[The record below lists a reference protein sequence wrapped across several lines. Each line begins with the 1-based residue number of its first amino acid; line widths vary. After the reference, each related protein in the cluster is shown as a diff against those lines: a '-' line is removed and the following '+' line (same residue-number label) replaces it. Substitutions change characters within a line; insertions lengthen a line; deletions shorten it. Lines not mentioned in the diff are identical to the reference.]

1 MSTLIS
7 AAFNILIV
15 NQQSSAGSGLFGSL
29 QAAKRGSE
37 DYGDKRA
44 SQTEM
49 QGGGGGIMS
58 GWFNSTFKG
67 VQKPAD
73 NQNK

>member
-1 MSTLIS
+1 MLSSFLQVLVVKLTMI
-7 AAFNILIV
+7 
-15 NQQSSAGSGLFGSL
+15 QQSSAGSGLFGSL
-29 QAAKRGSE
+29 TAAKRGSE
-37 DYGDKRA
+37 DYGERRA

-49 QGGGGGIMS
+49 AGGGGIMS

>member
-1 MSTLIS
+1 MLSSLLQGFIDRLTV
-7 AAFNILIV
+7 FE
-15 NQQSSAGSGLFGSL
+15 QSSAGSGLFGSL
-29 QAAKRGSE
+29 TAAKRGSE
-37 DYGDKRA
+37 DYGERRA

-49 QGGGGGIMS
+49 AGSGGIVS